1 MKRQIRLHPRRSSN
15 NILICALAV
24 RGRQLRRDDEENPA
38 LRGRVQQDTQAEAR
52 LALDWSI
59 DLGPSRPRGEG
70 DAVSQQSEVD
80 LRKPP
85 YFSSRPVSWNGSVT
99 FHFRHSFISLA
110 PSRPRLEV
118 AVRDE
123 RGREMLLNSIVPLS
137 ELKSSLSNVPSD
149 RADRVSALPKAH
161 DRAYAARGVAKRHI
175 VAETRLAVHRA
186 DNWNQLPKEL
196 SKAGLALARAAR
208 VKSRSA
214 RPPSTASKHQAY
226 IERQGRFAA
235 RAGGLELLPD
245 GSSSSDGTIGAD
257 PDERQ
262 AFWKAVE
269 KRERGDGRVQSRLT
283 FELPCEVG
291 AIDRRW
297 ILKQFAKEF
306 DDRKLL
312 WHAVVHSPDPHGDPR
327 NFHGHFVYHDRPAIR
342 RAPYNWE
349 FASNKD
355 RDAQGPSW
363 IRMLRARFADYASRA
378 LKMAGKTKRYDPR
391 TYAAMSIPKTPTKH
405 IGPRAMALERSGVPT
420 KKGSINIVRE
430 QEFEIADEVERVRV
444 ACEEGKRRVEEIR
457 YWSTGRTPALERLRQ
472 KAVDVAE
479 RWLWARIEE
488 LREELRA
495 SKEIRARRDALGR
508 MEAKDEWEALQPQRR
523 IDPRSLA
530 LVKLV
535 ATQRGTTVR
544 PWSRASVNSEGGC
557 GAMLKHLGRLER
569 AWRVGNMLADREE
582 EEKAIQVL
590 EKKLH
595 NAISPVEWVKET
607 QKIRDRAH
615 DMAARQSAVRSRLV
629 ELVEPYFREGV
640 SGADSIIERAMNN
653 GGDWRNAPYPPLS
666 ILKLPTRGIPEAVSE
681 KVDRLVFDICTLKSE
696 WARCRRE
703 AMRREALEKSGK
715 LDSSVL
721 TTERRQELRE
731 EIQSRRDALK
741 WTEGNMRE
749 LARSV
754 RHEYGSAS
762 RGRAVFK
769 PSEVNN
775 SQVPGHGRQRI
786 PSQHGT

>member
-1 MKRQIRLHPRRSSN
+1 M
-15 NILICALAV
+15 
-24 RGRQLRRDDEENPA
+24 RGRRLKRDDEENPA
-38 LRGRVQQDTQAEAR
+38 LRGRVRQDNQAEAR
-52 LALDWSI
+52 LVLDWSI
-59 DLGPSRPRGEG
+59 DLGSPKTRGEG
-70 DAVSQQSEVD
+70 ESVPPRSEVD

-85 YFSSRPVSWNGSVT
+85 HFSSRPVSWNGSVT
-99 FHFRHSFISLA
+99 FHFRHSFVSLA
-110 PSRPRLEV
+110 PSRPRSEI

-123 RGREMLLNSIVPLS
+123 RGREILLNSIVSLS

-149 RADRVSALPKAH
+149 RADRVSALSTAH
-161 DRAYAARGVAKRHI
+161 AR
-175 VAETRLAVHRA
+175 
-186 DNWNQLPKEL
+186 
-196 SKAGLALARAAR
+196 ARAAR
-208 VKSRSA
+208 GAPKRYIMEETKSAVRRAGNWDRLPVELSKVGLALVRSARVKSQSA
-214 RPPSTASKHQAY
+214 RPPGTASKHQAY
-226 IERQGRFAA
+226 IERQGRFMA
-235 RAGGLELLPD
+235 RAGGVELLPD
-245 GSSSSDGTIGAD
+245 GSPSSDGTIGAD
-257 PDERQ
+257 SEERQ

-269 KRERGDGRVQSRLT
+269 ERERGDGRVQSRLT
-283 FELPCEVG
+283 FELPFEISG
-291 AIDRRW
+291 PDRRW
-297 ILKQFAKEF
+297 IVRQFAKEF

-312 WHAVVHSPDPHGDPR
+312 WHAVIHSPDPHSDPR
-327 NFHGHFVYHDRPAIR
+327 NFHCHLVYHDRPATR

-349 FASNKD
+349 FASNKN
-355 RDAQGPSW
+355 RDAQGASW
-363 IRMLRARFADYASRA
+363 IRMLRARLADYATRA
-378 LKMAGKTKRYDPR
+378 LKMVGKIKKYDPR
-391 TYAAMSIPKTPTKH
+391 TYAAMCIPKTPTKH
-405 IGPRAMALERSGVPT
+405 LGPRTMAQERSGVPT
-420 KKGSINIVRE
+420 EKGSINIVRE
-430 QEFEIADEVERVRV
+430 QEFEIADERERIHI
-444 ACEEGKRRVEEIR
+444 ACEDGKRRLEEVR
-457 YWSTGRTPALERLRQ
+457 CWPTGRTPALETLRR
-472 KAVDVAE
+472 KAVGAAE
-479 RWLWARIEE
+479 GWLRARIEE
-488 LREELRA
+488 LREELRV
-495 SKEIRARRDALGR
+495 SKETRARRDTLGR
-508 MEAKDEWEALQPQRR
+508 AEAKDEWEALQPQRR

-557 GAMLKHLGRLER
+557 GEMLKHLGRLER

-629 ELVEPYFREGV
+629 ELVEPYFREGI

-775 SQVPGHGRQRI
+775 SPVPGHGRQRI